1 MARINLELN
10 ELQAFLAV
18 AEKSSFKAAA
28 ESLYLSQPA
37 LSRRI
42 EKLEQSLQVRL
53 LERTTRSV
61 RLTDE
66 GAHFLQ
72 HAQNVVDELE
82 QAMRGLGERAERRS
96 GLVSIA
102 SIPSVAQHL
111 LPAALAKLLASH
123 PALCLRVFD
132 EGAQEVLEQVLA
144 GRADFG
150 INFIGAE
157 DPNIDFEPL
166 LTERYV
172 AVMRHDHPLAS
183 QQRLRWEDLVGE
195 RLIGV
200 SQRSGNRLLLDH
212 HLASLAERPRIHYE
226 ASHLHG
232 AYGMA
237 MAGIGV
243 MIVPELS
250 LTPAYMHQ
258 LLGIMLDDPQIS
270 RTIGL
275 ITRSG
280 YKPNPAARQLIQ
292 LVREQFKQHG
302 QSKLIQTD

>member
-28 ESLYLSQPA
+28 EALYLSQPA

-61 RLTDE
+61 RLTEE
-66 GAHFLQ
+66 GAHFLL

-111 LPAALAKLLASH
+111 LPAALAELAASY

-144 GRADFG
+144 GHADFG

-172 AVMRHDHPLAS
+172 AVMPHGHPLGG
-183 QQRLRWEDLVGE
+183 RTTLEWRDLVGE

-200 SQRSGNRLLLDH
+200 SQLSGNRLLLDH
-212 HLASLAERPRIHYE
+212 HLASLPERPRVHYE
-226 ASHLHG
+226 AGHLHG

-237 MAGIGV
+237 MAGLGV

-250 LTPAYMHQ
+250 LTPAYMHK
-258 LLGIMLDDPQIS
+258 LVGITLEDPQIS

-280 YKPNPAARQLIQ
+280 YKPNPAVVKLIE
-292 LVREQFKQHG
+292 LVRGQFKKYC
-302 QSKLIQTD
+302 QSKRLSA

>member
-28 ESLYLSQPA
+28 EALYLSQPA

-61 RLTDE
+61 RLTEE
-66 GAHFLQ
+66 GEHFRL

-82 QAMRGLGERAERRS
+82 QAMHGLGERAHHRS

-102 SIPSVAQHL
+102 SIPSAAQHL
-111 LPAALAKLLASH
+111 LPAALAEFAASH
-123 PALCLRVFD
+123 PAICLRVFD
-132 EGAQEVLEQVLA
+132 EGAQEVLSQVVE
-144 GRADFG
+144 GKADFG
-150 INFIGAE
+150 INFIGGE
-157 DPNIDFEPL
+157 DPGIDFQPL

-172 AVMRHDHPLAS
+172 LVVRHDHPLAGR
-183 QQRLRWEDLVGE
+183 QQVEWAELAGE

-200 SQRSGNRLLLDH
+200 AQRSGNRLLLDH
-212 HLASLAERPRIHYE
+212 HLAGLPQRPRIHYE

-237 MAGIGV
+237 MAGLGAMV
-243 MIVPELS
+243 VPELS
-250 LTPAYMHQ
+250 LTPAYMHS
-258 LLGIMLDDPQIS
+258 LTGIALGQPHIS
-270 RTIGL
+270 RTLGL
-275 ITRSG
+275 ITRTG
-280 YKPNPAARQLIQ
+280 YQPSPAVRQLIAL
-292 LVREQFKQHG
+292 LVRQFSQHA
-302 QSKLIQTD
+302 QSSP

>member
-28 ESLYLSQPA
+28 ETLYLSQPA

-61 RLTDE
+61 RLTEE
-66 GAHFLQ
+66 GEHFRL

-82 QAMRGLGERAERRS
+82 QAMRGLGERAVRRN

-102 SIPSVAQHL
+102 TIPSAAQHL
-111 LPAALAKLLASH
+111 LPAALADFADDY
-123 PALCLRVFD
+123 PGMCLRVFD
-132 EGAQEVLEQVLA
+132 EGAQEVLNQVLE
-144 GRADFG
+144 GKADFG
-150 INFIGAE
+150 INFIGGE
-157 DPNIDFEPL
+157 DPGIDFQPM

-172 AVMRHDHPLAS
+172 LVVRRDHALSHRQSVA
-183 QQRLRWEDLVGE
+183 WEELTGE
-195 RLIGV
+195 RLIAV

-212 HLASLAERPRIHYE
+212 HLANLPKRPRVHYE

-237 MAGIGV
+237 MAGLGV

-250 LTPAYMHQ
+250 LTPAYTPI
-258 LLGIMLDDPQIS
+258 LAGISLEDPQIS

-280 YKPNPAARQLIQ
+280 YKPNPAVERLIQ
-292 LVREQFKQHG
+292 KIRQQFSRYG
-302 QSKLIQTD
+302 ESRSRPVD

>member
-18 AEKSSFKAAA
+18 AEKASFKAAA

-42 EKLEQSLQVRL
+42 DKLEQSLQVRL

-61 RLTDE
+61 RLTEE
-66 GAHFLQ
+66 GEHFRL
-72 HAQNVVDELE
+72 HAQNVLDELE
-82 QAMRGLGERAERRS
+82 QAVRGLGERAHHRS

-102 SIPSVAQHL
+102 SIPSAAQYL
-111 LPAALAKLLASH
+111 LPAALASFAGEY
-123 PALCLRVFD
+123 PGMCLKVFD
-132 EGAQEVLEQVLA
+132 EGAQDVLNHVLE
-144 GRADFG
+144 GKADFG
-150 INFIGAE
+150 INFIGGE
-157 DPNIDFEPL
+157 DPGIDFQPMF
-166 LTERYV
+166 TERYV
-172 AVMRHDHPLAS
+172 LVVRKDHPLAV
-183 QQRLRWEDLVGE
+183 QQSVEWEELVGE

-212 HLASLAERPRIHYE
+212 HLASLPERPRVHYE

-237 MAGIGV
+237 MAGLGV
-243 MIVPELS
+243 MVVPELS
-250 LTPAYMHQ
+250 LTPAYMHT
-258 LLGIMLDDPQIS
+258 LVGIALGQPQIS

-275 ITRSG
+275 ITRVG
-280 YKPNPAARQLIQ
+280 YKPSPAVMRLIEFTRQEFTKYCL
-292 LVREQFKQHG
+292 
-302 QSKLIQTD
+302 SKPL

>member
-28 ESLYLSQPA
+28 EALYLSQPA

-61 RLTDE
+61 RLTEE
-66 GAHFLQ
+66 GSHFLQ

-111 LPAALAKLLASH
+111 LPAALAQLAASY

-166 LTERYV
+166 LTEHYL
-172 AVMRHDHPLAS
+172 AVMRHDHPLAAH
-183 QQRLRWEDLVGE
+183 RHLRWEDLVGE

-212 HLASLAERPRIHYE
+212 HLASLPQRPRIHYE
-226 ASHLHG
+226 ASHLQG

-237 MAGIGV
+237 EAGLGV
-243 MIVPELS
+243 LVVPELS
-250 LTPAYMHQ
+250 LTPAYRHQ
-258 LLGIMLDDPQIS
+258 LVGITLDHPQIS
-270 RTIGL
+270 RTLGL

-280 YKPNPAARQLIQ
+280 YQPGPAVAQLLALLRAQFAQYRARQP
-292 LVREQFKQHG
+292 VA
-302 QSKLIQTD
+302 

>member
-28 ESLYLSQPA
+28 EALYLSQPA

-61 RLTDE
+61 RLTEE
-66 GAHFLQ
+66 GAHFLL

-82 QAMRGLGERAERRS
+82 QAMSGLSERAERRS
-96 GLVSIA
+96 GVVSIA

-111 LPAALAKLLASH
+111 LPAALAGLAASY

-144 GRADFG
+144 GHADFG

-166 LTERYV
+166 LTERYL
-172 AVMRHDHPLAS
+172 AVVRHDHPLAA
-183 QQRLRWEDLVGE
+183 QRRLRWEDLVGE

-212 HLASLAERPRIHYE
+212 HLASLPQRPRIHYE
-226 ASHLHG
+226 ASHLQG

-237 MAGIGV
+237 EAGLGV
-243 MIVPELS
+243 LVVPELS
-250 LTPAYMHQ
+250 LTPAYRHQ
-258 LLGIMLDDPQIS
+258 LTGIALTDPQIS
-270 RTIGL
+270 RTLGL

-280 YKPNPAARQLIQ
+280 YQPGAAAEHLRSLLRAQFAQYRDRQA
-292 LVREQFKQHG
+292 G
-302 QSKLIQTD
+302 D

>member
-28 ESLYLSQPA
+28 EALYLSQPA

-61 RLTDE
+61 RLTEE
-66 GAHFLQ
+66 GAHFLL

-82 QAMRGLGERAERRS
+82 QAMSGLSERAERRS
-96 GLVSIA
+96 GVVSIA

-111 LPAALAKLLASH
+111 LPAALAALTASY

-144 GRADFG
+144 GHADFG
-150 INFIGAE
+150 INLIGAE

-166 LTERYV
+166 LTEHYL
-172 AVMRHDHPLAS
+172 AVVRHDHPLAT
-183 QQRLRWEDLVGE
+183 QRRLNWEDLVGE

-212 HLASLAERPRIHYE
+212 HLASLPQRPRIHYE
-226 ASHLHG
+226 ASHLQG

-237 MAGIGV
+237 EAGLGV
-243 MIVPELS
+243 LVVPELS
-250 LTPAYMHQ
+250 LTPAYRHQ
-258 LLGIMLDDPQIS
+258 LVGIALGKPAVS
-270 RTIGL
+270 RTLGL

-280 YKPNPAARQLIQ
+280 YQPGPAAEQLRTLLRAQFAQYRARQAA
-292 LVREQFKQHG
+292 
-302 QSKLIQTD
+302 D